1 MTPVLE
7 GKMEIPGKYLK
18 LGCVIVLA
26 ASCLHAAEIANLR
39 NGFSIRHDHRE
50 VQGDTTRLYIG
61 GDKSGGYVDVATS
74 EIESF
79 QSAPPE
85 ISSPGV
91 APAAAQ
97 DLRAIIGAASAR
109 SQIDAD
115 FIASVIRA
123 ESANNP
129 RAVSRKGAQGLMQL
143 MPQTADKLGVKD
155 SFDPAANVDG
165 GVRYLRELLVQYNG
179 DAATALAAYNAGPQR
194 VEQYHGMPPYRET
207 LAYVARVINDYNR
220 KKIAQAKQS
229 RSETSAQ
236 NVASDSNNTASVT
249 PSGGK

>member
-1 MTPVLE
+1 M
-7 GKMEIPGKYLK
+7 
-18 LGCVIVLA
+18 
-26 ASCLHAAEIANLR
+26 R
-39 NGFSIRHDHRE
+39 NGFSILHDHRE
-50 VQGDTTRLYIG
+50 VLGGTTRLYMG
-61 GDKSGGYVDVATS
+61 ADKSSAYVDVATS
-74 EIESF
+74 DIESF
-79 QSAPPE
+79 ESGP
-85 ISSPGV
+85 PGV
-91 APAAAQ
+91 APAPTQ

-115 FIASVIRA
+115 FIASVILA
-123 ESANNP
+123 LSANNP

-143 MPQTADKLGVKD
+143 MPQTAAKLGVKN

>member
-61 GDKSGGYVDVATS
+61 ADKSSAYVDVATS
-74 EIESF
+74 DIESF
-79 QSAPPE
+79 ESGP
-85 ISSPGV
+85 PGV
-91 APAAAQ
+91 APAPTQ

-115 FIASVIRA
+115 FIASVILA
-123 ESANNP
+123 LSANNP

-207 LAYVARVINDYNR
+207 HAYVARVINDYNR